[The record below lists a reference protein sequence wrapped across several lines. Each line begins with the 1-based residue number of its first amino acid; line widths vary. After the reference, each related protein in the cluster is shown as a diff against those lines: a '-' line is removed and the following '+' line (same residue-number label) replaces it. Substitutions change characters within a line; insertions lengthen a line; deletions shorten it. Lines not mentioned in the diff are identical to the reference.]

1 MNVYLIVVVA
11 YFGLITLISLL
22 TKKVASRSAADYLV
36 AGRNLG
42 VIACAVVVASEWLGG
57 MSTIGVSERAFDTRT
72 MQPVLYNIST
82 ALGMIIIG
90 FTVARHYRKNNV
102 HTVSEMLENLFGRRA
117 RAISAIAFLFA
128 YVVLAFVQLQTAS
141 SVISAMFGL
150 PWLYSVIISSVVI
163 TIYTYVG
170 GMHALA
176 ITGIIHVITM
186 FFGIG
191 VAAWLGI
198 SDVGGFVALQQ
209 EMVGQ
214 GAPQNLYNPFS
225 GGLSY
230 AWSLILGG
238 VLGGMAGQASIQPIF
253 AARSASV
260 AKKAAIF
267 SSLIIAPFGIMV
279 ALLGLVAK
287 TGFYFDVETA
297 SSPLWSHSMEMINPK
312 MVLPTLMV
320 TPEFIHPVLGGIAL
334 AGILAA
340 ILSTVGPVNFAVVTI
355 ATKDIYHGIINKTAV
370 DKKLISTARKLV
382 ILVNLITIPLAYY
395 STGAILSMAYISYG
409 IRAIGAIVIVMG
421 IYQRG
426 WISTDGVR
434 WAFIGG
440 TVAVAVN
447 ITAKLLGW
455 WAIEDTYMALAAAMV
470 FIILGNIYA
479 NNRKK
484 NLRRQSQKLKPHKTK
499 DIPN

>member
-1 MNVYLIVVVA
+1 MSTYLIVVLA
-11 YFGLITLISLL
+11 YFILITLISIL

-57 MSTIGVSERAFDTRT
+57 MSTIGVSEKSFTSGT
-72 MQPVLYNIST
+72 LQPILYNIST
-82 ALGMIIIG
+82 AIGMIIIG

-102 HTVSEMLENLFGRRA
+102 HTVSEMLQNLFGRRA

-128 YVVLAFVQLQTAS
+128 YIVLAFVQLQTAS

-150 PWLYSVIISSVVI
+150 PWVWAVIISSIVI
-163 TIYTYVG
+163 TIYTYIG

-176 ITGIIHVITM
+176 ITGIIHVFVM

-191 VAAWLGI
+191 FAAFVGV
-198 SDVGGFVALQQ
+198 SDIGGFAALKEQ
-209 EMVGQ
+209 MIAQ
-214 GAPQNLYNPFS
+214 GSPENLYNPFS

-253 AARSASV
+253 AARTADI
-260 AKKAAIF
+260 AKKSAIL

-287 TGFYFDVETA
+287 TGKYFDITTSA
-297 SSPLWSHSMEMINPK
+297 SPLWNVDLNIINPK

-320 TPEFIHPVLGGIAL
+320 TPEFIHPIMGGIAL

-370 DKKLISTARKLV
+370 DQKLISTARKLV
-382 ILVNLITIPLAYY
+382 ILVNIVTIPLAIY
-395 STGAILSMAYISYG
+395 STGAILGMAYISYG
-409 IRAIGAIVIVMG
+409 IRAIGAIVIVLG
-421 IYQRG
+421 IYRRG

-434 WAFIGG
+434 FAFIGG
-440 TVAVAVN
+440 TISVIVN
-447 ITAKLLGW
+447 IIAKLAGW
-455 WAIEDTYMALAAAMV
+455 WKVEDTYIAIAAAIV
-470 FIILGNIYA
+470 FIVIGNIYA
-479 NNRKK
+479 NRRKRTIK
-484 NLRRQSQKLKPHKTK
+484 MKGISIRK
-499 DIPN
+499 

>member
-1 MNVYLIVVVA
+1 MNIYLLVVVA
-11 YFGLITLISLL
+11 YFALITLISLL

-57 MSTIGVSERAFDTRT
+57 MSTIGVSERAFTSGT
-72 MQPVLYNIST
+72 LQPILYNIST
-82 ALGMIIIG
+82 AIGMIIIG
-90 FTVARHYRKNNV
+90 FTVARHYRDNNV

-117 RAISAIAFLFA
+117 RAVSAIAFLFA

-141 SVISAMFGL
+141 SVISAMFGT
-150 PWLYSVIISSVVI
+150 PWLYSVIISSMVI

-176 ITGIIHVITM
+176 ITGIIHVIVM

-191 VAAWLGI
+191 LATWIGV
-198 SDVGGFVALQQ
+198 SDVGGFAELREQM
-209 EMVGQ
+209 MVQ
-214 GAPQNLYNPFS
+214 GSPENLYNPFS
-225 GGLSY
+225 GGLGY

-253 AARSASV
+253 AARSAAI

-287 TGFYFDVETA
+287 TGNYFDVTTIA
-297 SSPLWSHSMEMINPK
+297 SPLWNPDLQIINPK

-320 TPEFIHPVLGGIAL
+320 TSEFIHPVLGGIAL

-355 ATKDIYHGIINKTAV
+355 ATKDIYHGIINKAAV

-382 ILVNLITIPLAYY
+382 ILVNLLTIPLAYY

-421 IYQRG
+421 IYRRG

-440 TVAVAVN
+440 TLVVLLN
-447 ITAKLLGW
+447 IIAKLAGW
-455 WAIEDTYMALAAAMV
+455 WNIEDTYMAVGAAV
-470 FIILGNIYA
+470 LFVLLGNMYA
-479 NNRKK
+479 SHRKK
-484 NLRRQSQKLKPHKTK
+484 QLRKQSRKLRPFPERELRK
-499 DIPN
+499 